1 MRCSWPRS
9 GAMARS
15 DDPFFLGSRVRS
27 RPIRLHWA
35 GWETTTD
42 RLQNAGWEVSA
53 QQDFA
58 RMRMQLALRHE
69 QLGVQ
74 AITQGYSEWDFREGS
89 LRSGPSHLAH
99 PDDRVMHLHMARE
112 IRMHGQTT
120 DWAAVDCSPTIQHDT
135 RIERLEDFAHF
146 APMKSLAAPFVL
158 PEADVD
164 QLLAIILE
172 KQQKAK
178 TDYFRDMVRKEG
190 AILPAHTMSAQIIA
204 LREAA

>member
-1 MRCSWPRS
+1 MPNV
-9 GAMARS
+9 

-42 RLQNAGWEVSA
+42 RLQHAGWEISA
-53 QQDFA
+53 QQDIA

-74 AITQGYSEWDFREGS
+74 AITQGYSEWDFRRGTMN
-89 LRSGPSHLAH
+89 SGPSHLAI
-99 PDDRVMHLHMARE
+99 PDDMVIRMHMARD
-112 IRMHGQTT
+112 IHVHSSTHN
-120 DWAAVDCSPTIQHDT
+120 WAAVDCAPTIQHDT

-146 APMKSLAAPFVL
+146 APMKSMAAPFVL

-164 QLLAIILE
+164 QLLSIILE

-204 LREAA
+204 LKDAA